1 MASMSSIPSLQR
13 SILTRDAFLAT
24 VARKLERRLETL
36 GASKV
41 GKNEAIAELLG
52 FARELRIIAEPNRPI
67 PAKKTLGDLF
77 DIVARIFD
85 ANGVAE
91 RGLQA
96 EARRE
101 GAIPGLW
108 DEELLGTILGELVS
122 NAVKYGGAH
131 PITIE
136 ARVVRSRALLV
147 VSNHGT
153 WEGPRES
160 PTRFARQETN
170 PKIEGYGIGL
180 WLTARLAKAHGGRV
194 SYTCVAGET
203 KATVSLPCAKEAR
216 PEANLRI
223 RLVRQKE
230 LRAKG
235 KKRAFSE

>member
-1 MASMSSIPSLQR
+1 MSSIPSLQR
-13 SILTRDAFLAT
+13 SILTRDAFLVT
-24 VARKLERRLETL
+24 VARKLESRLEIL

-52 FARELRIIAEPNRPI
+52 FARELRLIAEPKRPI
-67 PAKKTLGDLF
+67 PAQKTSGDLVE
-77 DIVARIFD
+77 IALRTFD
-85 ANGVAE
+85 AARLAA

-96 EARRE
+96 DVRRK

-136 ARVVRSRALLV
+136 ARVVRSRAVLV

-160 PTRFARQETN
+160 PTRFAREETN
-170 PKIEGYGIGL
+170 PNIEGYGIGL

-194 SYTCVAGET
+194 SYRCVAGET
-203 KATVSLPCAKEAR
+203 KACVSLPCAKEIA
-216 PEANLRI
+216 PESNLRI
-223 RLVRQKE
+223 RLARQKA

-235 KKRAFSE
+235 GKRAFSE